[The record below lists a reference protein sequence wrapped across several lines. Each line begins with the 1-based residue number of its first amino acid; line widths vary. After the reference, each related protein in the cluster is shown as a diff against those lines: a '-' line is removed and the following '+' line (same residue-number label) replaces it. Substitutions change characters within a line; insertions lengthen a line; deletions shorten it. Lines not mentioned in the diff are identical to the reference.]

1 MVNDLWVSKL
11 RKAHVPSVS
20 SWILNDSTGIVDKIP
35 YSFRNKSHRA
45 SPLLLQLF
53 DFSTAYTKI
62 DMTDLKARVKVMI
75 NKVFNQI
82 FKLHH
87 FNFLVGLKN
96 SFEL

>member
-20 SWILNDSTGIVDKIP
+20 CWILNDSTGIVDKIP
-35 YSFRNKSHRA
+35 YSFRKKNRRS

-53 DFSTAYTKI
+53 DFSTLYTKI
-62 DMTDLKARVKVMI
+62 DLTDLKAHVKVMI
-75 NKVFNQI
+75 NKEFNQI
-82 FKLHH
+82 FNLHH
-87 FNFLVGLKN
+87 FKFLVGLKN